1 MLKCLLQ
8 KAVSVGNT
16 CLQFSCV
23 DKVEPY
29 LVEPVILKVVDL
41 ESAVRWVPDSRQ
53 WHIALWGCLHT
64 IRAGW
69 G

>member
-16 CLQFSCV
+16 CLQLSCV
-23 DKVEPY
+23 DEVERY

-41 ESAVRWVPDSRQ
+41 ESAVRWVPDSCQ
-53 WHIALWGCLHT
+53 SHIAPWGCLHT
-64 IRAGW
+64 SRVGW